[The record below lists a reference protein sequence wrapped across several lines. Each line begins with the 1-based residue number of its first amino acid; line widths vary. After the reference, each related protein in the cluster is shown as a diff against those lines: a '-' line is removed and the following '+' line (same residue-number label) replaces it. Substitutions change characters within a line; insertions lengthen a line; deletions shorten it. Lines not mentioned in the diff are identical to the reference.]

1 MELFRSLAD
10 ISLADVSAFGGKAA
24 RLGEALR
31 LGCLVPEG
39 VVLSTELYHRF
50 MQQGGLQGEIAS
62 ILSVMQPTTMT
73 HFEAAA
79 WAIRLAFQVRRIPEE
94 LVVAVRT
101 AWQMLERAP
110 MAVRSSSINEDSPNL
125 SFVGQHATV
134 LDVSTEESAIE
145 AVLECWISLFSA
157 RALSYARRFGV
168 DLLNSGMAV
177 LLQRMVSPSVRG
189 AMYTVDP
196 ISGDPDVF
204 VLEILEGPR
213 RGVVRLD
220 PYERRPGEPEIWDE
234 LRRIGLL
241 LDEHELAFQAI
252 EWGMVDGDVVVLR
265 VRPVTK
271 VLPYLPQA
279 LPPWRGP
286 LELVGRA
293 GSTRRALRPY
303 SWYHRSLSEQLDAN
317 YRRCANKVFQPPVLW
332 ERYYVHGY
340 LYSCCNG
347 GASARRAE
355 PTGGMRYWVRSLQRL
370 RAGRKL
376 DREYRALRDAEHQNL
391 MKLNQCD
398 LGALSKAE
406 LAQRLRQV
414 TTLAERFSGECGRL
428 GDSSVMIPD
437 IFRRLHRS
445 WLKNIGDPQMLLY
458 DDEERFARRDHD
470 LMQLLHNSHDE
481 AQREAAFR
489 TFFCC
494 YRHLFVRGRPLDEEH
509 ELSALQEDEAAARA
523 FWETWAADN
532 GRTIQSQRARRQAAR
547 QEAEK
552 LAMDHL
558 KGWQRAFYRRVLEM
572 ARRYAP
578 LRDECRG
585 YILLCLLLARDV
597 LHEVG
602 RRLEAE
608 GVARTFEE
616 SNLLTW
622 REVLA
627 WLDGTTSSDEVRRL
641 LAERR
646 ALYRR
651 WWRYAPPDRIE
662 QESGSPASDMAAMN
676 TENALS
682 GLAVSPGIAHG
693 CARVINTLGEAGNVL
708 PGEVLVCREP
718 LFELS
723 PLFSLVAA
731 VVAESGSL
739 LDHAAVLAREYG
751 VPAVFG
757 VERATARVRT
767 GEELWVDANRGLV
780 VRQQAE
786 IEWELL

>member
-1 MELFRSLAD
+1 MVLFRSLAE
-10 ISLADVSAFGGKAA
+10 ITLADVSAFGGKAA

-39 VVLSTELYHRF
+39 VALSTGLYHRF

-79 WAIRLAFQVRRIPEE
+79 WAIRSAFQVRRIPEE
-94 LVVAVRT
+94 LVMAVRA
-101 AWQMLERAP
+101 AWHALGQLP
-110 MAVRSSSINEDSPNL
+110 IAVRSSSINEDSPNL

-204 VLEILEGPR
+204 VLEILEGPS
-213 RGVVRLD
+213 RGVARLD

-252 EWGMVDGDVVVLR
+252 EWGMVDGDIVVLR

-271 VLPYLPQA
+271 VSPYLPPA

-286 LELVGRA
+286 LDLVCCA
-293 GSTRRALRPY
+293 GVSRRALRPY
-303 SWYHRSLSEQLDAN
+303 SWYHRSLSEQMTAS
-317 YRRCANKVFQPPVLW
+317 YYRCADKVFQSSARR
-332 ERYYVHGY
+332 ERFYLHGY
-340 LYSCCNG
+340 LYSCCDYG
-347 GASARRAE
+347 SASGHAE
-355 PTGGMRYWVRSLQRL
+355 PTGGMRYWMRSLQRL
-370 RAGRKL
+370 HAGRKL

-398 LGALSKAE
+398 LGALSKPA
-406 LAQRLRQV
+406 LAQHLRQV
-414 TTLAERFSGECGRL
+414 ITFAERFSRECGRL
-428 GDSSVMIPD
+428 GDSSVTIPD

-445 WLKNIGDPQMLLY
+445 WLKDSGDPQVLLY
-458 DDEERFARRDHD
+458 DDEERLAWRDHD
-470 LMQLLHNSHDE
+470 LLRLLHGSHDE
-481 AQREAAFR
+481 AQREAAFQS
-489 TFFCC
+489 FFCR
-494 YRHLFVRGRPLDEEH
+494 YRHLFVRGRPLDEEQ

-523 FWETWAADN
+523 FWNAWAADD
-532 GRTIQSQRARRQAAR
+532 GRAIQAQRARRQAAR

-552 LAMDHL
+552 LAMDRL
-558 KGWQRAFYRRVLEM
+558 KGWQRALYRRALEM

-578 LRDECRG
+578 LHDECRE

-597 LHEVG
+597 LREVG

-608 GVARTFEE
+608 RMARTFEE

-622 REVLA
+622 REILA
-627 WLDGTTSSDEVRRL
+627 WLDGTTSSDEVRRM

-662 QESGSPASDMAAMN
+662 QENASPALDIAAVN

-731 VVAESGSL
+731 VVAETGGL

-751 VPAVFG
+751 VPAVFE
-757 VERATARVRT
+757 VERATARIRT
-767 GEELWVDANRGLV
+767 GEELWIDANRGLV